1 MKKVLAGVALVAL
14 FAMPSHSALAASD
27 VGFKSLGVDLGY
39 VDPEDVGGTIGFGAF
54 ADLGALSPKVALSTH
69 LGYWSKSEDL
79 GFGSEASIHDISLTG
94 RVRYMFPAS
103 SPKFQ
108 PYAGGG
114 LGFHSMT
121 AEVTI
126 PDQDLG
132 GGFIIPGMTVS
143 DSALK
148 IGLDMG
154 GGFVTP
160 VGAKTDLYGD
170 LWYSIVEDIS
180 HLSMKMG
187 VAFKL

>member
-1 MKKVLAGVALVAL
+1 MKKVLMGLAVLAIITTPLHV
-14 FAMPSHSALAASD
+14 ALAASD

-54 ADLGALSPKVALSTH
+54 ADLGTLSPRVALSTH
-69 LGYWSKSEDL
+69 LDYWSKTEDL
-79 GFGSEASIHDISLTG
+79 GLGSEASVHDVSLTG
-94 RVRYMFPAS
+94 RVRYMFPVS
-103 SPKFQ
+103 SPKFR

-114 LGFHSMT
+114 LGFHSLN

-132 GGFIIPGMTVS
+132 GGVIVPGMTVS
-143 DSALK
+143 DSQMK

-170 LWYSIVEDIS
+170 LWYSIVEDFG
-180 HLSMKMG
+180 HVSMKMG
-187 VAFKL
+187 IAFRL